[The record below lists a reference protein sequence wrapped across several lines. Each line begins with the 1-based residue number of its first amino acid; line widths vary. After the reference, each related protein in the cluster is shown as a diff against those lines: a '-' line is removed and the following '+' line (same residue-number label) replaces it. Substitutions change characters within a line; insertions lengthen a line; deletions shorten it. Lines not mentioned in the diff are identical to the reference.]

1 MDCCIWEVEKGG
13 MWMGTYLLRKLSTYV
28 LKLKCSICGSNIVST
43 IENMS
48 LFVIATFWIMSHLKC
63 PIRYDIFED
72 CSLLKG
78 FI

>member
-1 MDCCIWEVEKGG
+1 
-13 MWMGTYLLRKLSTYV
+13 MGTYLHRKLSTYV
-28 LKLKCSICGSNIVST
+28 LKLKCSICGNDMVST

-48 LFVIATFWIMSHLKC
+48 SCLIATFWIMSHLKC
-63 PIRYDIFED
+63 PIRYDVFED